1 MTRRLTI
8 IDRLV
13 TALVGIALVTG
24 GLALLNW
31 RYDWIGSWP
40 DTLALGGVS
49 DVESSAW
56 WPWAFAAAGIV
67 IGLVGLAWLLSHA
80 PRRGERTV
88 RLSESSDR
96 TGAIRIDLHSVA
108 QAVAADFEARTST
121 TRVKG
126 TARRHRGAHVI
137 ELRGQLDPHA
147 TGDSIES
154 AAARCTQHVS
164 EAFPDG
170 TTVCRVLLGHDRRR
184 IRPTRAG
191 TPRVH

>member
-1 MTRRLTI
+1 MTRRLVV

-13 TALVGIALVTG
+13 TGLAGIALVAA

-40 DTLALGGVS
+40 DAIALGDLA
-49 DVESSAW
+49 DVVSSAW
-56 WPWAFAAAGIV
+56 WPWASAAGGIV
-67 IGLVGLAWLLSHA
+67 LGLVGLAWLLSHA

-88 RLSESSDR
+88 RLSAASDR
-96 TGAIRIDLHSVA
+96 TGAVRIDLHSVA
-108 QAVAADFEARTST
+108 QAVAAEFEARTSA

-126 TARRHRGAHVI
+126 TARRHGGTHVI
-137 ELRGQLDPHA
+137 ELRAQLDPHA
-147 TGDSIES
+147 TGASIEH
-154 AAARCTQHVS
+154 AAARCTQDVS

-184 IRPTRAG
+184 TGRSRAG